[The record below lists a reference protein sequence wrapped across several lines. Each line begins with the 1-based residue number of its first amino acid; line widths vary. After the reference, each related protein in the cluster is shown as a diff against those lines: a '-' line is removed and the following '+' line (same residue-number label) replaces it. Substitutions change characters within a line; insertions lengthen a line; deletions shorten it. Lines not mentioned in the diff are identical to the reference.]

1 MRTVNI
7 DLSQD
12 TTESREK
19 IYVGYT
25 GEHNATELVAEIP
38 QAMAR
43 ESDYLIAVFLTGD
56 KIIRSRK
63 ITAERDYGAPY
74 LDGDEVHIYLSQ
86 KLTGNTTL
94 GIQIEGY
101 AKDENGISVLVGK
114 SAYISNLTFRLSPKG
129 SSDDGVL
136 PDYYEIAELIRQ
148 ASENAKGKGIEKYD
162 NCTLLPTDAEEGD
175 LAYVINDYGETI
187 TEPFEFEKRYAK
199 FIPKQSIEKEHLALL
214 PQVELDDE
222 VLIGAAGIIIR
233 TASADHERICYG
245 SFIYYEPVGS
255 IMAFAEFASQ
265 DDLDDYGVDDSIY
278 VYLSSEGDFAPLIES
293 DDPVILSPG
302 WYEMKEKRRN
312 YHIEHGYAEAD
323 YSFEIEPVEYRD
335 IAAFEGMRNCIA
347 RPEFEGDD
355 DPAAL
360 AVAGE
365 VMKGCMDIY
374 SEPLQKNGVYVFRNG
389 AWERLPQN
397 RIITATARPDLPVAA
412 EDGQTAVVEEN
423 RYLIRDIRPYMYA
436 GMQFKRLCL
445 NPEPPEWMWL
455 TDCRIKGIIGYY
467 NSETGLFESVDED
480 RGFELISDKN
490 KGYIL
495 LWMNSG
501 PWDSYRRYYLYAR
514 SAGQVSLPSGT
525 FGIDG
530 VTVITAFQGW
540 SRLNLY
546 DGVYTADR
554 IERYENLPYVELPSY
569 SYQDYYYQITEYE
582 CELSNQAFIGTDQ
595 FFTQDNA
602 RGLWYFSLGRWR
614 KAGDS
619 DA

>member
-12 TTESREK
+12 TAESREK

-74 LDGDEVHIYLSQ
+74 LDGDEVHIFLSQ

-136 PDYYEIAELIRQ
+136 PDYDEILELIRQ
-148 ASENAKGKGIEKYD
+148 ASENAKGGGIEKYD

-175 LAYVINDYGETI
+175 IAYVINDYGETI
-187 TEPFEFEKRYAK
+187 TEPFEFEKRYER
-199 FIPKQSIEKEHLALL
+199 FVPKESIEKEFLSLL
-214 PQVELDDE
+214 PQVEMDDG
-222 VLIGAAGIIIR
+222 VHLGMAGVKVR

-265 DDLDDYGVDDSIY
+265 DDLDDYGVDESIY
-278 VYLSSEGDFAPLIES
+278 VYLSGEGDFAPLIES

-360 AVAGE
+360 SVAGE
-365 VMKGCMDIY
+365 VLKGCMDVY
-374 SEPLQKNGVYVFRNG
+374 SEPLQKSGVYVFRNG
-389 AWERLPQN
+389 MWERLPQN
-397 RIITATARPDLPVAA
+397 RIITATARPDLPVSA

-423 RYLIRDIRPYMYA
+423 RYLISDSRPYIYA
-436 GMQFKRLCL
+436 GMQFKRFYL

-455 TDCRIKGIIGYY
+455 TDCHIKGIIGYY
-467 NSETGLFESVDED
+467 NYETGQFEPVAED
-480 RGFELISDKN
+480 RGFELVSDKN
-490 KGYIL
+490 KGYVL

-501 PWDSYRRYYLYAR
+501 PWDSYRQYYLYTR
-514 SAGQVSLPSGT
+514 TAGTVSLPSGT
-525 FGIDG
+525 FGIEG

-540 SRLNLY
+540 NRLNLY
-546 DGVYTADR
+546 DGVYTANR
-554 IERYENLPYVELPSY
+554 IEHYENLPYVELPSY

-582 CELSNQAFIGTDQ
+582 CELSNQAFIGQDQ
-595 FFTQDNA
+595 FFTIDNA

-614 KAGDS
+614 KAGES